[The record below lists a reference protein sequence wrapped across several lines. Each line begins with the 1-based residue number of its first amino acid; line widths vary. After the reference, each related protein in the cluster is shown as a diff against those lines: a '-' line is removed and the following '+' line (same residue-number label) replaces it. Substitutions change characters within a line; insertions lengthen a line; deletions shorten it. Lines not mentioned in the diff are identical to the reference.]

1 MDSTQVMDTQTF
13 LVKTTEPKDRTTKK
27 TLQWRGRDGKD
38 GRKTG
43 DDRKRNLNVLQ
54 ICMKWSN
61 HFNQLKVVD
70 FEKNGF
76 EFQQRHPNYSLNIV
90 LRGLK
95 KDQWKTESS
104 IN

>member
-1 MDSTQVMDTQTF
+1 
-13 LVKTTEPKDRTTKK
+13 
-27 TLQWRGRDGKD
+27 
-38 GRKTG
+38 
-43 DDRKRNLNVLQ
+43 
-54 ICMKWSN
+54 MKWSN

-76 EFQQRHPNYSLNIV
+76 AFQQRHPNYSLNIV